1 MSERETKVTAFC
13 HALGRY
19 KKRKGT
25 GGEGGGEEEE
35 NKAKRHSSRM
45 RNREATRK
53 GERADKGN
61 SVATVACHYL

>member
-1 MSERETKVTAFC
+1 LSERENKVTAFC

-25 GGEGGGEEEE
+25 GGGEEEE

-45 RNREATRK
+45 RNREATGK
-53 GERADKGN
+53 GERADKGD
-61 SVATVACHYL
+61 SVETVACHHL

>member
-1 MSERETKVTAFC
+1 MSERENKVTAFC

-45 RNREATRK
+45 RNREATGK
-53 GERADKGN
+53 GERADKGD
-61 SVATVACHYL
+61 SVETVACHHL

>member
-1 MSERETKVTAFC
+1 MSERENKVTAFC

-25 GGEGGGEEEE
+25 GVGEEEE

-45 RNREATRK
+45 RNREATGK
-53 GERADKGN
+53 GERADKGD
-61 SVATVACHYL
+61 SVETVACHHL

>member
-1 MSERETKVTAFC
+1 LSERENKVTAFC

-25 GGEGGGEEEE
+25 GGEEEE

-45 RNREATRK
+45 RNREATGK
-53 GERADKGN
+53 GERADKGD
-61 SVATVACHYL
+61 SVETVACHHL